1 MFLGET
7 TEHVVFLSW
16 LRNVLESW
24 SLRRPLWARASVLL
38 RAHFSSTVNSAVL
51 CRRIP
56 KLQWNKITI
65 HMGPI
70 ASMRLGYG
78 FGLHKE

>member
-1 MFLGET
+1 MSCNPDYLGDHAIPT
-7 TEHVVFLSW
+7 VAAA
-16 LRNVLESW
+16 
-24 SLRRPLWARASVLL
+24 RRQRAPVLL

-56 KLQWNKITI
+56 KLQWIKITI

-70 ASMRLGYG
+70 APMQLSYG
-78 FGLHKE
+78 FRLHEE